1 MATQNDKIERLKK
14 RLETVEGKIKALNA
28 ERASLREEITATE
41 NAQIV
46 DMIRSATNGGDQL
59 DLSLA
64 ADFAAFMREREAA
77 QSKEASASGDT
88 E

>member
-64 ADFAAFMREREAA
+64 ADFAAFMREREAT